1 MNFNIRI
8 EGIKELTQKLNDISK
23 KQLPFALAKAL
34 TNTAQAVKAA
44 EIEEMKK
51 VFDRPT
57 PYTLKS
63 LFIESATKS
72 KLQSKVWVK
81 DEAVK
86 YITPHI
92 SGGERKVKR
101 SEMHLQRAR
110 RLQLGMFLTPGQG
123 AKLNKYGNISGGKIT
138 QILSVLKA
146 HPDPYAWTSKR
157 SRQRNK
163 KLPEYF
169 AISGEKPSHL
179 APGVY
184 QRSGRKIKPI
194 LAFVKKPQY
203 KQRYKFF
210 DVAQKIVA
218 KEFWKK
224 FEEAFKYA
232 MATRK

>member
-1 MNFNIRI
+1 MNITIKI
-8 EGIKELTQKLNDISK
+8 EGIEQLSQKLNDISK

-34 TNTAQAVKAA
+34 TNTVQAVKAG

-63 LFIESATKS
+63 LFIEPATKV

-86 YITPHI
+86 YIDPHI
-92 SGGERKVKR
+92 TGGGRKFKR
-101 SEMHLQRAR
+101 SEIHLQRAR
-110 RLQLGMFLTPGQG
+110 WLKEDMYWTPGQK
-123 AKLNKYGNISGGKIT
+123 ASLNKYGNISGGKIT

-169 AISGEKPSHL
+169 AISGAKPSQL

-194 LAFVKKPQY
+194 LAFVKKPGY

-210 DVAQKIVA
+210 EVAQKIIE

-232 MATRK
+232 LATRK